1 MLLQVQWYP
10 ILFRSEYM
18 NIFLF
23 FLLEVCD
30 WEEILVNLWLL
41 RQDGK
46 YPTGWI
52 KCLEKKSVSLIIHF
66 SISEKLHLA
75 ENTVFLESLPLPR
88 QKIIGRSS
96 RPEMS
101 VIIHRKI
108 LVTASF
114 LIKFHAVDLQPYW
127 KRLQHKRSPVSF
139 AKFSGTPKMNN
150 ILGRLLLDKLSNQF
164 LLYSGTRKFE
174 IRMRI

>member
-75 ENTVFLESLPLPR
+75 ENTVFLKISPLPR
-88 QKIIGRSS
+88 QKIRGRSS
-96 RPEMS
+96 RREMS
-101 VIIHRKI
+101 LKKGLLKI
-108 LVTASF
+108 PLNLQENTRGSLF
-114 LIKFHAVDLQPYW
+114 LINFQAVSLQFYW
-127 KRLQHKRSPVSF
+127 KRLEHSRF

-150 ILGRLLLDKLSNQF
+150 ILGRLLLDRLNN
-164 LLYSGTRKFE
+164 
-174 IRMRI
+174 